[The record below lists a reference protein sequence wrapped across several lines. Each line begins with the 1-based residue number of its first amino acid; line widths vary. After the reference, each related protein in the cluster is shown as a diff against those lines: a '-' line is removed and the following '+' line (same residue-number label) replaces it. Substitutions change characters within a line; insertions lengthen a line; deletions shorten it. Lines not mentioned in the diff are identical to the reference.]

1 MGSPAWL
8 EVTGSHAKNLIY
20 TPKMEP
26 LTIETFKPDM
36 IKAVNYEQKKAGE
49 INYTSV
55 KFEYNG
61 GAMPPLRIDR
71 KFRLFRSKNHRGN
84 IYSLSIRCDKEN
96 EPFFRRLCDAVAR
109 ESCRLVPKVN
119 GKKLT
124 PEDFDLVKDS
134 KSGRSVYSKIYSR
147 KSGKAKCR
155 ISLGSPKSTI
165 NIEELVDENFKGSCI
180 VKLYH
185 AYLGSTRSI
194 TLSVEEIF
202 AKEMATMK
210 SYFNESDSE
219 SEDDNE

>member
-1 MGSPAWL
+1 
-8 EVTGSHAKNLIY
+8 
-20 TPKMEP
+20 
-26 LTIETFKPDM
+26 M

-55 KFEYNG
+55 KFEYAG
-61 GAMPPLRIDR
+61 GAMPPLRIDG
-71 KFRLFRSKNHRGN
+71 KFRLFRFKNPRGD

-119 GKKLT
+119 GKKLK
-124 PEDFDLVKDS
+124 PEDFDLIKDS
-134 KSGRSVYSKIYSR
+134 KSGRAVYAKIYSR

-155 ISLGSPKSTI
+155 ISLGSPNNTI
-165 NIEELVDENFKGSCI
+165 NIKELVDENFKGSCI

-194 TLSVEEIF
+194 TLSIEEIF
-202 AKEMATMK
+202 IKEMSTME
-210 SYFNESDSE
+210 SYFSKSDTE
-219 SEDDNE
+219 SEEEDE